1 MTEKLY
7 DVLGVSKTATEKEI
21 SSAYRKLAKKYH
33 PDLHPGD
40 KIAEEK
46 FRELS
51 RAHEILR
58 DKDKR
63 ARYDRGEIDEQ
74 GHEQAPFGFGGQ
86 SAGGPGGQ
94 GGTRTWHFH
103 QGSMDDMGDLGD
115 VFSTIFGA
123 GGGPSG
129 FAGPGGF
136 GGFDPG
142 PQDARYRL
150 DVDFLDAAK
159 GTKKRITL
167 PEGKSLDVSIPAGTE
182 NGHTLRLKGQGPAD
196 GKGRK
201 GDALIQVTV
210 RPHRQFKRKGLDI
223 ELELPISID
232 EAVLG
237 AKVRVPTIHGAVT
250 ATVPKGSNSGA
261 KLRLKGKGI
270 HAHGKVGDQYVRLS
284 VMVPETPDPE
294 LEKFLSAWRD
304 KKKHDPRAKMEAA
317 A

>member
-7 DVLGVSKTATEKEI
+7 NVLGVSKTATEKDI

-40 KIAEEK
+40 KAAEEK

-51 RAHEILR
+51 QAHEILR

-74 GHEQAPFGFGGQ
+74 GHEQTPFGFGGQ
-86 SAGGPGGQ
+86 GSGPDGAQ
-94 GGTRTWHFH
+94 HFH
-103 QGSMDDMGDLGD
+103 FRQGATSDFGD
-115 VFSTIFGA
+115 VFSNIFG
-123 GGGPSG
+123 GGM
-129 FAGPGGF
+129 GGF
-136 GGFDPG
+136 GPRGGFSDFDPG
-142 PQDARYRL
+142 PQHARYRL

-167 PEGKSLDVSIPAGTE
+167 PEGKSLNVSIPAGTE

-196 GKGRK
+196 DKGRK
-201 GDALIQVTV
+201 GDALIEITV
-210 RPHRQFKRKGLDI
+210 RPHGQFKRKGLDI
-223 ELELPISID
+223 ELDLPISID

-250 ATVPKGSNSGA
+250 ATVPKGSNTGS

-270 HAHGKVGDQYVRLS
+270 HAHGKTGDQYVRLS
-284 VMVPETPDPE
+284 VMVPETPDRE
-294 LEKFLSAWRD
+294 LEEFLSAWRD
-304 KKKHDPRAKMEAA
+304 KKKYDPRAKMETAA
-317 A
+317 